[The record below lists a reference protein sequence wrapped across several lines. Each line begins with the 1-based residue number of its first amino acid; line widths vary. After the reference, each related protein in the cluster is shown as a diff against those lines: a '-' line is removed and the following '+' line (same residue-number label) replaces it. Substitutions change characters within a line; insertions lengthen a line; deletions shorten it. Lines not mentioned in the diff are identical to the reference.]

1 MGNKLVDCDVNGC
14 PFHGLFYVCLFLLNS
29 QEQLTL
35 FPLSFNLFPPQWQ
48 RRSQTVCITKHVNVC
63 LNMNSLFYLN
73 SLFGHLVY
81 CKTSEKGTS
90 CCIEIQW
97 DAHLT
102 RGWLFGESPTARH
115 LYNQILNKRLAI
127 DVTSLQ
133 NWCFHCCVGE
143 LFENWSCSCRIVLKF
158 GLFNETANHFIE
170 L

>member
-1 MGNKLVDCDVNGC
+1 MSWLWCKWLSFSW
-14 PFHGLFYVCLFLLNS
+14 PFLCLFVPV
-29 QEQLTL
+29 EQSGAAHPVPPVIQ
-35 FPLSFNLFPPQWQ
+35 PLPS
-48 RRSQTVCITKHVNVC
+48 TVTEKKPDCLHYKACECC

-81 CKTSEKGTS
+81 CNTSEKGTS

-97 DAHLT
+97 DAHLN
-102 RGWLFGESPTARH
+102 RGWLFGESPTALH

-127 DVTSLQ
+127 DVTSVE

-143 LFENWSCSCRIVLKF
+143 LFENWSCSCRIMLKF